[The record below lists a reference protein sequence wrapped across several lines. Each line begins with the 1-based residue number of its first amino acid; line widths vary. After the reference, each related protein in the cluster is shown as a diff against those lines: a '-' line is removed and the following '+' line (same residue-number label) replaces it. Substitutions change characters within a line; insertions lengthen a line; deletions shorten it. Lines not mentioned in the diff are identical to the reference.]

1 MGTVI
6 LMQEGMLPWVKPV
19 VHYFTCRGRNFTPQ
33 NTAKHTCSCGTA
45 IQDPGRGL
53 QSQVCPVHGWDFSPW
68 AKLLL
73 VAVCL
78 RTQAADT
85 KLHRAEGQLWLHML
99 LAPEMLSPS
108 LAEYPNPTARAT
120 CGGCFTFLLGV
131 DKGTPDVSDPSDTR
145 KILINK
151 IVPIKSV

>member
-45 IQDPGRGL
+45 IQDPGGGQ

-85 KLHRAEGQLWLHML
+85 KLHRAEGQLWLHTL

-108 LAEYPNPTARAT
+108 LAESTQTPRPEPCMVGALHFCWEWIRGLQMCQIHLTL
-120 CGGCFTFLLGV
+120 GKFL
-131 DKGTPDVSDPSDTR
+131 
-145 KILINK
+145 
-151 IVPIKSV
+151 